1 MPFGISYDV
10 VTTLSRWSI
19 HSFYREI
26 KVVGRENVPREGPL
40 IVCSTHSNM
49 IVDPAVLAVT
59 FPHHR
64 KIHFWAK
71 NSLFANKFTRPI
83 LVGGGVVPVDRTT
96 KNNKALFSST
106 LEVLKLGEIVAVF
119 PEGTSHSESR
129 LMELK
134 DGASWA
140 ALEYASHITQ
150 QEHTEESN
158 SDDDIVIIKKRNEKQ
173 ITIIPCGITYV
184 QKSKYR
190 SSLII
195 VYGSPIQIDPYL
207 KDFLLDNRVAVKA
220 LTKRIESEIEKLT
233 INASNW
239 DISNAASMT
248 RMLYFSDDKRV
259 PLEDYVKVT
268 QSLINFFANTT
279 SEEVTTLKNL
289 LNQYKTSLDAFHL
302 TNNDISRYEKH
313 NLTLPWALYSF
324 LCELFKFSIQLP
336 FFLPGLCF
344 HWPIYVLGKV
354 SVKFEKY
361 EESRAQNK
369 IMLGLVWLIM
379 AYTALFVFI
388 WSMWFFTPIGLMF
401 SFGSVV
407 IFAWYHVALVD
418 SHYDTFKELIASFRL
433 LSALSGGRG
442 SKSRDMIEHLVAT
455 RRLCLD
461 SLKKVSEDY
470 RSKSDDLRLALEIS
484 EREQLNDGLNGLY
497 DKKSV

>member
-1 MPFGISYDV
+1 MPFGLAYDV

-19 HSFYREI
+19 YGFYKEI
-26 KVVGRENVPREGPL
+26 RVVGHENVPKEGPM

-71 NSLFANKFTRPI
+71 NSLFKNKYTRPI

-96 KNNKALFSST
+96 KNNKALFSAT
-106 LEVLKLGEIVAVF
+106 LEVLKLGEVVAVF

-129 LMELK
+129 LLELK
-134 DGASWA
+134 DGASW
-140 ALEYASHITQ
+140 

-158 SDDDIVIIKKRNEKQ
+158 SDDDLVIVKKQKEKQ
-173 ITIIPCGITYV
+173 IVIIPCGITYV

-195 VYGSPIQIDPYL
+195 VYGSPIQIDPYF
-207 KDFLLDNRVAVKA
+207 KDFLLDNRTAVKA

-239 DISNAASMT
+239 EISNASSMA
-248 RMLYFSDDKRV
+248 RMLYFSNDKLV

-268 QSLINFFANTT
+268 QSLINFFSNTT

-289 LNQYKTSLDAFHL
+289 LIQYKTSLDALHL
-302 TNNDISRYEKH
+302 SNHDIARYEHH
-313 NLTLPWALYSF
+313 NLTLPRALYSF

-354 SVKFEKY
+354 SVRFEIY

-369 IMLGLVWLIM
+369 IFLGLV
-379 AYTALFVFI
+379 
-388 WSMWFFTPIGLMF
+388 F
-401 SFGSVV
+401 SVGSVI

-433 LSALSGGRG
+433 LSALIGGN
-442 SKSRDMIEHLVAT
+442 KSRDMVDNLVTT

-461 SLKKVSEDY
+461 QLRKVSEDY

-484 EREQLNDGLNGLY
+484 EREQSNDGFD
-497 DKKSV
+497 DKKLT

>member
-1 MPFGISYDV
+1 MPFGIAYDV

-19 HSFYREI
+19 YGFYKEI
-26 KVVGRENVPREGPL
+26 RVVGHENVPKEGPI

-71 NSLFANKFTRPI
+71 NSLFKNKYTRPI

-96 KNNKALFSST
+96 KNNKALFSAT
-106 LEVLKLGEIVAVF
+106 LEVLKLGEVVAVF

-129 LMELK
+129 LLELK

-140 ALEYASHITQ
+140 AMEYASQ

-158 SDDDIVIIKKRNEKQ
+158 SDDDLVIVKKRQEKQ
-173 ITIIPCGITYV
+173 IVITPCGITYV

-195 VYGSPIQIDPYL
+195 V
-207 KDFLLDNRVAVKA
+207 
-220 LTKRIESEIEKLT
+220 E
-233 INASNW
+233 
-239 DISNAASMT
+239 ISNAASMT
-248 RMLYFSDDKRV
+248 RMLYFSNDKLV

-268 QSLINFFANTT
+268 QSLINFFSNTT

-289 LNQYKTSLDAFHL
+289 LIQYKTSLDALHL
-302 TNNDISRYEKH
+302 SNHDVAIYEH
-313 NLTLPWALYSF
+313 NNLTLPRALYSF

-354 SVKFEKY
+354 SVRFEIY

-369 IMLGLVWLIM
+369 IFLGLI
-379 AYTALFVFI
+379 
-388 WSMWFFTPIGLMF
+388 F
-401 SFGSVV
+401 SAGSVV

-433 LSALSGGRG
+433 LSALIGGN
-442 SKSRDMIEHLVAT
+442 KSRDMVENLVTA
-455 RRLCLD
+455 RGLCLD
-461 SLKKVSEDY
+461 QLRKVSEDY
-470 RSKSDDLRLALEIS
+470 RSKSDDLRLVLEIS
-484 EREQLNDGLNGLY
+484 EREQSNDGHDEFY
-497 DKKSV
+497 DKKLT

>member
-1 MPFGISYDV
+1 MPFGLSYDV

-19 HSFYREI
+19 YGFYREI
-26 KVVGRENVPREGPL
+26 RVVGHENVPREGP
-40 IVCSTHSNM
+40 IIACSTHSNM

-71 NSLFANKFTRPI
+71 NSLFANKYTRPI

-96 KNNKALFSST
+96 KNNKALFSAT
-106 LEVLKLGEIVAVF
+106 FEVLKLGEVVAVF

-129 LMELK
+129 LLQLK

-140 ALEYASHITQ
+140 ALEYASHIAQ

-158 SDDDIVIIKKRNEKQ
+158 SDDDIVIIKKRKEKQ
-173 ITIIPCGITYV
+173 IVIIPCGITYV

-190 SSLII
+190 SSLIT
-195 VYGSPIQIDPYL
+195 VYGPPIQIDPYL
-207 KDFLLDNRVAVKA
+207 QDFLLDNRTAVKA
-220 LTKRIESEIEKLT
+220 LTKRIEE
-233 INASNW
+233 
-239 DISNAASMT
+239 ISNAASMA

-268 QSLINFFANTT
+268 QSLINFFSNTT

-289 LNQYKTSLDAFHL
+289 LIQYKTSLDALHL
-302 TNNDISRYEKH
+302 TNPDISRYEKH
-313 NLTLPWALYSF
+313 HLTLPWALYSF
-324 LCELFKFSIQLP
+324 LCELFKFAIQLP

-354 SVKFEKY
+354 SVRFEIY

-369 IMLGLVWLIM
+369 IMLGLIFAV
-379 AYTALFVFI
+379 A
-388 WSMWFFTPIGLMF
+388 
-401 SFGSVV
+401 SVI

-433 LSALSGGRG
+433 LSAISGG
-442 SKSRDMIEHLVAT
+442 SKSRDMVESLVAT

-461 SLKKVSEDY
+461 QLRKVSDDY

-484 EREQLNDGLNGLY
+484 ERDQSNDGFDEFY
-497 DKKSV
+497 DKKFA

>member
-1 MPFGISYDV
+1 MPFGLSYDV

-19 HSFYREI
+19 YGFYREI
-26 KVVGRENVPREGPL
+26 RVVGHENVPREGP
-40 IVCSTHSNM
+40 IIACSTHSNM

-71 NSLFANKFTRPI
+71 NSLFANKYTRPI

-96 KNNKALFSST
+96 KNNKALFSAT
-106 LEVLKLGEIVAVF
+106 FEVLKLGEVVAVF

-129 LMELK
+129 LLQLK

-140 ALEYASHITQ
+140 ALEYASHIAQ

-158 SDDDIVIIKKRNEKQ
+158 KKQ
-173 ITIIPCGITYV
+173 IIIIPCGITYV

-190 SSLII
+190 SSLIV
-195 VYGSPIQIDPYL
+195 VYGPPIQIDPYL
-207 KDFLLDNRVAVKA
+207 KDFLLDNRTAVKA

-239 DISNAASMT
+239 EISNAASMA

-268 QSLINFFANTT
+268 QSLINFFSNTT

-289 LNQYKTSLDAFHL
+289 LIQYKTSLDALHL
-302 TNNDISRYEKH
+302 TNPDISRYEKH
-313 NLTLPWALYSF
+313 HLTLPWALYSF
-324 LCELFKFSIQLP
+324 LCELFKFAIQLP

-354 SVKFEKY
+354 SVRFEIY

-379 AYTALFVFI
+379 AYTILFFVI
-388 WSMWFFTPIGLMF
+388 WSILFFTPIGFIF
-401 SFGSVV
+401 SVASVI

-433 LSALSGGRG
+433 LSAISGG
-442 SKSRDMIEHLVAT
+442 SKSRDMVESLVAT

-461 SLKKVSEDY
+461 QLRKVSDDY

-484 EREQLNDGLNGLY
+484 ER
-497 DKKSV
+497 